1 MKTSKNLFR
10 ILLFS
15 LLFIGG
21 NVATASAQSEIKELS
36 EKSIEF
42 SELPEAVKD
51 AFKNSEYAEW
61 EIEEVEKVETNKGTM
76 YELEVENEDETYY
89 ELYFSPEGK
98 LVLKKEKSHKD
109 GEDDHR

>member
-1 MKTSKNLFR
+1 MDTSKNLFR
-10 ILLFS
+10 ILLLS

-21 NVATASAQSEIKELS
+21 SIATATAQSDIKELS

-42 SELPEAVKD
+42 SELPKAVQD

-61 EIEEVEKVETNKGTM
+61 EIEEVEKVETDKGTM

-89 ELYFSPEGK
+89 ELYFSLEGK